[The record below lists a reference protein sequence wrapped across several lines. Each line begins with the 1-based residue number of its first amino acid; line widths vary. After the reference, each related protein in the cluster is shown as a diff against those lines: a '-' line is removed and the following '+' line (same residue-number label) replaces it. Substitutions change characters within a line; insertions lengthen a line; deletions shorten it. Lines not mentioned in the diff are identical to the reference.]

1 MTERS
6 AVGIVRNVAKV
17 WLALLGLLALTVGTA
32 LLPLGLWNTVL
43 NTVIALIKV
52 VLIGLC
58 FMELLRHDSLPRLM
72 AVVALFFLLILL
84 GQTISEH
91 LTRGISTTPWT
102 PPAQRAPLQH
112 GGVDAATPSRRAYPA
127 PGH

>member
-1 MTERS
+1 MSEHNAAR
-6 AVGIVRNVAKV
+6 IVQDVAKV

-32 LLPLGLWNTVL
+32 LLPLGIWNTLL
-43 NTVIALIKV
+43 NALIALLKV

-58 FMELLRHDSLPRLM
+58 YMELLRHDALPRLM
-72 AVVALFFLLILL
+72 AVVALFFLVIML

-102 PPAQRAPLQH
+102 PPAQRAPLPQ
-112 GGVDAATPSRRAYPA
+112 GGPDATTPSNHRLPA
-127 PGH
+127 PG